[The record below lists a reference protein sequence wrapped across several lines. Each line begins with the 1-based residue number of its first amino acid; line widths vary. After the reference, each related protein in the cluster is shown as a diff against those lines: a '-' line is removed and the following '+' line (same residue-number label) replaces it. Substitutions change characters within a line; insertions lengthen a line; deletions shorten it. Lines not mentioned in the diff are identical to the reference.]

1 MPGCIRGYRRHV
13 YAQPLIILIEELQRL
28 DGISTK
34 AIKFAISETAHRA
47 LIG

>member
-13 YAQPLIILIEELQRL
+13 YAQPLILIEDFQRL